1 MKNSK
6 WLLAC
11 GLIASMSLASCGGG
25 SKPEVEKTP
34 EPVVEQTVPRDT
46 FPDDLWMQENKQKE
60 GVVESNGIQYK
71 ILKEGTGAKPNK
83 RKRVKIN
90 FEVRLT
96 NGKLVESHMGKDVM
110 ELLVG
115 NVIPGLQNALT
126 QMPEGSLWEIYI
138 PWDLAYGEEGSKN
151 IPPHS
156 ALIFKVKMIE
166 VVKLK

>member
-1 MKNSK
+1 MKSNK

-11 GLIASMSLASCGGG
+11 GVIASLSLASCGGG
-25 SKPEVEKTP
+25 PKPEVEKTE
-34 EPVVEQTVPRDT
+34 EPAVEQAVPRDT
-46 FPDDLWMQENKQKE
+46 FPDDLWMQANKEKE

-110 ELLVG
+110 ELFVG

-138 PWDLAYGEEGSKN
+138 PWNLAYGEEGSKN